1 MHWRFQLLVILLLA
15 GALFPPRANS
25 QALTESFDDT
35 ALAWQL
41 HRDSP
46 QAKLVSQDRT
56 QAARD
61 GNQVAVEELRFT
73 CPAGESALFALDLQP
88 LQVIAELQLEL
99 DVAASRPGVQ
109 LAVEVVLPRSI
120 DPKTNAPW
128 RLVVRGEDR
137 LDSAEQWAT
146 LRIANT
152 PVLVKRQLRAL
163 RAQRETSSLDEREAY
178 IDRVVV
184 VVPGGPEG
192 AEVRFDELR
201 LTGRVLRDDTAPL
214 DTSAGL
220 RTPDSPQEKPSA
232 DLATVTLN
240 SEGFRVG
247 ERRLFPRAW
256 LYHDEPLDE
265 LAQRGF
271 NVLWLTKSPARKLLA
286 DAAQNNL
293 AIVCP
298 APPDAVLTDR
308 TAAAVWAPVIA
319 WRLSADDQ
327 AATVDTLQVELERL
341 RGQDRHLRRP
351 MLVETSGEWP
361 LWSRLADGV
370 VVRQTLSAVSPR
382 EPQLAQ
388 HWGQVQRGLR
398 PDAPLFAWI
407 STAPDPLCRRQ
418 IALLDSSA
426 RSPAS
431 VSSAAIQ
438 AELTAA
444 VSSGCRGVIFAGAE
458 RLTSSGEESR
468 TLAAALELANLKLTL
483 FEPWLVG
490 GRALRAAESNHGV
503 TLFERPQA
511 KLILPPSESPS
522 NPQQSNSAWIL
533 PGVTSA
539 SQAWRMNLAG
549 MEEVLA
555 ERVTGGLRLPPL
567 PSHNTMLLAENSQAP
582 LSVGKFLQRAA
593 PRACQLQAELAI
605 ATMREATAGG
615 VAPAVLA
622 DANRRFER
630 SKLALAANDFFQAYD
645 EASDG
650 QLLLEVAQA
659 QPPYKIAPALVS
671 SPLGALPSTRRQEA
685 FFAQLLSSLTRGP
698 NQLYGGS
705 FEDLGELRQFG
716 WRQKTEVSG
725 ATVEL
730 AVGPNKHGA
739 RRLVMHSVTGS
750 SARIDSP
757 PVELAAGDLIEISG
771 WLKVTSEPE
780 GASPRSGALEV
791 RDTLGGPALG
801 LVVTS
806 TQNWAPFYL
815 YRRANQATAVAISFA
830 VRDACSAEIDGVM
843 LRKLSVP
850 TPVRAARATSR

>member
-1 MHWRFQLLVILLLA
+1 MPRRLQLLVFVLLA
-15 GALFPPRANS
+15 GALVPLRATS

-35 ALAWQL
+35 SLAWQL
-41 HRDSP
+41 HSDSRA
-46 QAKLVSQDRT
+46 AKLVSQDRT

-61 GNQVAVEELRFT
+61 GNQVAVEALRFT
-73 CPAGESALFALDLQP
+73 CPAGESALFEFSLEP

-99 DVAASRPGVQ
+99 DVEATNPGVQ

-120 DPKTNAPW
+120 NPQTNAPW

-137 LDSAEQWAT
+137 LDAAEQWAT
-146 LRIANT
+146 LKITNT

-184 VVPGGPEG
+184 IVPGGPEG
-192 AEVRFDELR
+192 AEVKFDELR
-201 LTGRVLRDDTAPL
+201 LTGRVLRDDTPAP
-214 DTSAGL
+214 DVSAGP
-220 RTPDSPQEKPSA
+220 RTPESPAEKPST
-232 DLATVTLN
+232 DLAIVTLN
-240 SEGFRVG
+240 SEGFRIG

-271 NVLWLTKSPARKLLA
+271 NVLWLNKSPSRKLLVH
-286 DAAQNNL
+286 AAQNHL
-293 AIVCP
+293 ALVCP

-308 TAAAVWAPVIA
+308 AAAAVWAPVIA
-319 WRLSADDQ
+319 WRLLADDE

-351 MLVETSGEWP
+351 MLVETADEWP

-370 VVRQTLSAVSPR
+370 VVRKTFSAVSPR
-382 EPQLAQ
+382 EPQLAR
-388 HWGQVQRGLR
+388 HWRQVQRGLR

-407 STAPDPLCRRQ
+407 STAPDRLCRRQ
-418 IALLDSSA
+418 ISLLDSSG

-431 VSSAAIQ
+431 VPSAAIQ

-444 VSSGCRGVIFAGAE
+444 ISSGCRGVIFAGSE
-458 RLTSSGEESR
+458 RLTSSGEEAR
-468 TLAAALELANLKLTL
+468 ALAASLELANLKLTL

-490 GRALRAAESNHGV
+490 GRALRAVESNRAV

-511 KLILPPSESPS
+511 KLILLPSG
-522 NPQQSNSAWIL
+522 QQPNREAWIL

-539 SQAWRMNLAG
+539 SQAYRMNLAG
-549 MEEVLA
+549 MEEILA

-567 PSHNTMLLAENSQAP
+567 PSHNAMLLADNSQAP
-582 LSVGKFLQRAA
+582 QSVGKFLQRVA
-593 PRACQLQAELAI
+593 PRVCQLQAELAA

-615 VAPAVLA
+615 VAAEVLQQA
-622 DANRRFER
+622 TRLFER
-630 SKLALAANDFFQAYD
+630 SKLALAPDDYFQAYD
-645 EASDG
+645 LAADG
-650 QLLLEVAQA
+650 QLLLEAAQA

-685 FFAQLLSSLTRGP
+685 FFAQLLASLTRGA

-705 FEDLGELRQFG
+705 FEDLAELRQFG
-716 WRQKTEVSG
+716 WRQKSESAG

-739 RRLVMHSVTGS
+739 RRLLMHSDLGS

-771 WLKVTSEPE
+771 WLKVSSED
-780 GASPRSGALEV
+780 GALEV
-791 RDTLGGPALG
+791 RDSLGGQALG
-801 LVVTS
+801 LVVSS
-806 TQNWAPFYL
+806 TPQNNVTQWAPFYL
-815 YRRANQATAVAISFA
+815 YRRADQATQVAITFA
-830 VRDACSAEIDGVM
+830 VEGVCTAEIDGVM

-850 TPVRAARATSR
+850 ASVRAAQVPRP